1 MSDSAN
7 NSFDAGAYWQDRV
20 VAGADLGVVGHRSV
34 GPAYNRQIYE
44 RRLEVLDEMLSRH
57 ISKPIENLRVLDIG
71 CGNGFYTDFWA
82 ARGVSDYVGID
93 ISQATIEDLAQRF
106 PDYRF
111 LHQDVTDANTETLA
125 GFGPFDLITVFDVF
139 YHIIDDDRFAS
150 AVDFVASA
158 AAPAG
163 TVLVMDNLFERRYQ
177 LTRHMLYRDR
187 REYFDVFGAQ
197 HLELADSE
205 LLFHY
210 LIPPVS
216 GNVVLDVASAGA
228 FKIGGFVLR
237 LSEALAARVAAAL
250 RRHDAKLRD
259 QGKLVSN
266 SEFLVFQKAAQ

>member
-57 ISKPIENLRVLDIG
+57 VDKPIEDLRVLDIG

-82 ARGVSDYVGID
+82 ARGVRDYVGID
-93 ISQATIEDLAQRF
+93 ISRATIEHLAPRF

-111 LHQDVTDANTETLA
+111 LHRDITAAGSESLA
-125 GFGPFDLITVFDVF
+125 ELGSFDLITVFDVF
-139 YHIIDDDRFAS
+139 YHIVDDECFTS
-150 AVDFVASA
+150 AVHVVASA
-158 AAPAG
+158 LAPSGIA
-163 TVLVMDNLFERRYQ
+163 LVMDNLFERRYQ

-187 REYFDVFGAQ
+187 GRYLDVFDAQ
-197 HLELADSE
+197 QLQLVDSE

-210 LIPPVS
+210 LIPPVT
-216 GNVVLDVASAGA
+216 GNFVIDYASAGA
-228 FKIGGFVLR
+228 FKIGGFALR
-237 LSEALAARVAAAL
+237 LSESLASRVAAAL
-250 RRHDAKLRD
+250 RRRDANLRD
-259 QGKLVSN
+259 QGKRVSN
-266 SEFLVFQKAAQ
+266 SEFLVFRKAAR